1 MFFKILNLENNYK
14 KKFILLICFYFILSL
29 TEFISIAAVIPLI
42 GILLDENIIFP
53 ISYKSLTR
61 LVFRLLRKL
70 KLFLLKAMN

>member
-14 KKFILLICFYFILSL
+14 IKFILLICFYFILSL

-53 ISYKSLTR
+53 IS
-61 LVFRLLRKL
+61 
-70 KLFLLKAMN
+70 FLNHYINVQKILQILII